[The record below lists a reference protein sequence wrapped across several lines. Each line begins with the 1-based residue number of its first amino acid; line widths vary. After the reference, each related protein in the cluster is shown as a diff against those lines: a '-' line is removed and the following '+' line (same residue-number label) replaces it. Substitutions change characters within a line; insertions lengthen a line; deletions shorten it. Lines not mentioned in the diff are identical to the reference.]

1 MMASDQT
8 QQQSPDE
15 LHRSRD
21 LSVQPTRPPAQ
32 ISGYLI
38 EKFIGSG
45 AYGEVWSA
53 TNKKTGR
60 KVAIKFYSRRSSA
73 DIQLLA
79 REVEKLAV
87 LAADRYVVQ
96 LLDVG
101 WDVEPPYFVMDYIE
115 HGSLEDRLNQIEPI
129 PTAHAVELFQEV
141 ATAMMH
147 LHGKGILHC
156 DLKPGNV
163 LLDQDGKPR
172 VADFGQSRLSTEQ
185 TPALGTLFFM
195 APEQAD
201 LDAVPD
207 AKWDVYGLGAL
218 LFCMLTG
225 KPPYFCAELADRIE
239 GTQDITHRLANY
251 REALQRADKP
261 TEHRKVPGVDRML
274 ADVIDRCIAVDPD
287 ERYSS
292 VQSVLY
298 ALQNRETVRARRPL
312 VALGLLGPLLL
323 ISVMTL
329 FGWWAFRQ
337 AVGDSEKEITLKANE
352 SNLFAARLAARS
364 AAEQIDEY
372 FRVVRQLARDEDF
385 LAAFV
390 AFDKDPELIKMRRQL
405 ADPNQ
410 NDPNRFPELHKIRI
424 EFIANKLRQK
434 LQPFLE
440 EKMVNLQG
448 DFPRAASW
456 FVNDREGNQVASVFE
471 PGDRVETLGK
481 NWSYRTYFTGL
492 DRDQKTKSGNREVY
506 TVSEDIESRQM
517 IDRQHLSAI
526 FLSKASN
533 TWKVAFSAPIVVDG
547 QIRGVVA
554 ATAEVGDFVEFKNDG
569 QMHYAILVD
578 DRAGDTKGTVLEH
591 PLFDEILKDPQRG
604 RIPESLTRCVVDI
617 ESIPDKEML
626 LDGQT
631 VADHPRFVDPVG
643 VEPDGRAY
651 NQEAIAS
658 KAAVTMRDYSATNA
672 ASPPATQTRSET
684 GLYVV
689 AVQNY
694 QSVTEPAQ
702 MLGRRLGRLALLA
715 SLFLLA
721 VALGMW
727 LLVARMLR
735 ESRQRLSRSFSPS
748 AHTSPARNLE
758 TIALAGQ
765 TKPHSGPN

>member
-1 MMASDQT
+1 MAFDQT
-8 QQQSPDE
+8 QQQSPDD

-32 ISGYLI
+32 LSGYSI
-38 EKFIGSG
+38 EMFLGSG

-53 TNKKTGR
+53 TNNKTGR

-115 HGSLEDRLNQIEPI
+115 HGSLEDRLNQVDPI
-129 PTAHAVELFQEV
+129 PTTHAIELFQEV
-141 ATAMMH
+141 ANAMMH

-172 VADFGQSRLSTEQ
+172 IADFGQSRLSTDQ

-207 AKWDVYGLGAL
+207 ARWDVYSLGAL
-218 LFCMLTG
+218 LFSMLTG
-225 KPPYFCAELADRIE
+225 KPPYFSTELADQIDD
-239 GTQDITHRLANY
+239 TQDITHRLANY
-251 REALQRADKP
+251 RDTLQKAEKP
-261 TEHRKVPGVDRML
+261 TEHRKVAGVDRML

-287 ERYSS
+287 ERFPS
-292 VQSVLY
+292 VQSVLF

-323 ISVMTL
+323 IGVMTL

-337 AVGDSEKEITLKANE
+337 AVGDSKTEITLKANE

-410 NDPNRFPELHKIRI
+410 NDAKRFPELQQIRLA
-424 EFIANKLRQK
+424 FIANKVRRK

-440 EKMVNLQG
+440 EKMANLRG
-448 DFPRAASW
+448 DYPKAASW

-481 NWSYRTYFTGL
+481 NWSYRTYFSGL
-492 DRDQKTKSGNREVY
+492 DRDLKTKEGTREFY
-506 TVSEDIESRQM
+506 TVSDEIESRQV

-533 TWKVAFSAPIVVDG
+533 TWKVAFSAPIVVDNEV
-547 QIRGVVA
+547 RGVVA

-578 DRAGDTKGTVLEH
+578 NRSGDNKGTVLEH
-591 PLFDEILKDPQRG
+591 PLFDEILKDSERG
-604 RIPESLTRCVVDI
+604 VIPESLTRCVVDI
-617 ESIPDKEML
+617 ESIPDKVA
-626 LDGQT
+626 LDKNHT
-631 VADHPRFVDPVG
+631 TASSRRFVDPVG
-643 VEPDGRAY
+643 TDPAGTAY
-651 NQEAIAS
+651 NQESIAS
-658 KAAVTMRDYSATNA
+658 KAAVTMREYA
-672 ASPPATQTRSET
+672 PPLEDSQPSTQSRSDT

-689 AVQNY
+689 AIENY

-715 SLFLLA
+715 SLFLLLVA
-721 VALGMW
+721 VGMW
-727 LLVARMLR
+727 MLVARMLR
-735 ESRQRLSRSFSPS
+735 ESRQRLSRSFSSS
-748 AHTSPARNLE
+748 AHPSTARNME
-758 TIALAGQ
+758 TIVHAGR
-765 TKPHSGPN
+765 TKPNV